1 MKAMTVSLIPDPS
14 PAAGRREFCEA
25 HARLS
30 RSGERF
36 LKMLHRFCLRAKIL
50 WRGLLLAAAPAL
62 VLADSTA
69 SSTFT
74 TAGREP
80 LAIHAYFM
88 AMITVLFVVVFVIT
102 IYTMAKHRK
111 ICGDQAS
118 KFSGPTGTVQW
129 LWAMVP
135 FAILLFVDY
144 LLISLHFAG

>member
-1 MKAMTVSLIPDPS
+1 
-14 PAAGRREFCEA
+14 
-25 HARLS
+25 
-30 RSGERF
+30 
-36 LKMLHRFCLRAKIL
+36 MLHRFCLRAQVVL
-50 WRGLLLAAAPAL
+50 WGLLLAAAPELA
-62 VLADSTA
+62 LADSTA
-69 SSTFT
+69 SSTFAT

-80 LAIHAYFM
+80 LAIHAYFVTM
-88 AMITVLFVVVFVIT
+88 LTVLFVVVFVIT

-129 LWAMVP
+129 LWATVP